1 MTKKNLWL
9 LMALAA
15 LAVIYVCFFTT
26 WFKPKPL
33 VIYDTARQLR
43 RFRNRPDL
51 PYILFGFN
59 NGRYALTEV
68 KVVCLANYQANAE
81 TPPLWHLVSDSNS
94 VPVQD
99 FVYGQRIRGMRP
111 AMAGEQAQMLATNVT
126 YVLLVTAGR
135 EKGAHNFSLK

>member
-15 LAVIYVCFFTT
+15 LTVMYVCCFTT
-26 WFKPKPL
+26 WFKPKPM

-43 RFRNRPDL
+43 RFRNRADL
-51 PYILFGFN
+51 PYILFGFTS
-59 NGRYALTEV
+59 GRYALTEV
-68 KVVCLANYQANAE
+68 KVMSLANFQANPNM
-81 TPPLWHLVSDSNS
+81 PPLWHLISDSNS
-94 VPVQD
+94 VPMQE

-111 AMAGEQAQMLATNVT
+111 AMAGEQPQMLETNVT

-135 EKGAHNFSLK
+135 EKGTHNFSLK